1 MDICKNTNDNTTT
14 LTLKGRLDTVTSTQF
29 ADELN
34 SLWDTLTDSLLFDF
48 TELDYIS
55 SAGLRVILMAQKK
68 INESGRKME
77 ITGVKDTVK
86 EVFEITGFSEIIKI
100 NC

>member
-1 MDICKNTNDNTTT
+1 MDICKTVNGNTATV
-14 LTLKGRLDTVTSTQF
+14 TLKGRLDTVTSAQLT
-29 ADELN
+29 DEL
-34 SLWDTLTDSLLFDF
+34 STLWDLLPDSLLFDF

-68 INESGRKME
+68 VNQSGKKME
-77 ITGVKDTVK
+77 ITGVRDTVR

>member
-1 MDICKNTNDNTTT
+1 MDICKNINGNTTT
-14 LTLKGRLDTVTSTQF
+14 IALKGRLDTVTSAQLT
-29 ADELN
+29 DELN
-34 SLWDTLTDSLLFDF
+34 PLWDTLTDSLLFDF

-68 INESGRKME
+68 INESGKKMA
-77 ITGVKDTVK
+77 ITGVRETVR
-86 EVFEITGFSEIIKI
+86 EVFDITGFSGIIKI